1 MEIGGQRGIV
11 INRTSEACGKTTKG
25 TTSMALETKK
35 RENDTEKI
43 PPELPPAARGR
54 RPELLVVCCCQG
66 NKKDA
71 AYQKSEKYV

>member
-1 MEIGGQRGIV
+1 
-11 INRTSEACGKTTKG
+11 
-25 TTSMALETKK
+25 MALETKK